1 MIIPRNAYILK
12 SLRCMT
18 MSSISNKYRIMD
30 SIFDFILWGHL
41 PKKGDRI
48 TLKEQKIFL
57 ERPKIPKN
65 PLTLEQLREMDGQR
79 VLIKI
84 INPVVST
91 DDFDCWG
98 ICHNSWVKVCDA
110 NRDDLICV
118 IYDFEDYG
126 QLWLAYCFPVGGKSK
141 LHTAP

>member
-48 TLKEQKIFL
+48 TLKEQKNFL
-57 ERPKIPKN
+57 ERPKIPQN

-91 DDFDCWG
+91 DDFDGWG
-98 ICHNSWVKVCDA
+98 ICHNS
-110 NRDDLICV
+110 
-118 IYDFEDYG
+118 
-126 QLWLAYCFPVGGKSK
+126 
-141 LHTAP
+141 